1 MTTKKITLHDIVQS
15 IKDISKNLAKPLEK
29 VSVRDL
35 VEHGVSERQLAKYG
49 GLPKIK
55 TAYFPLD
62 DKDLKTIS
70 ELKSAN
76 SYTSKLEKQI
86 GERLVLES
94 QLEAAI
100 KSIPKVKIS
109 QYKSKKKNKIN
120 RELTLVLSDLHI
132 GSDIKKEET
141 GSIDFGK
148 IEESRRLAK
157 IIKETIDYKGHHR
170 NETEIN
176 VLIIGDIIENRLH
189 DPTVGAP
196 VAEQSARA
204 IYLLTQA
211 LAQLS
216 AAFPK
221 VKVLFCTGN
230 HGRNTGRHHN
240 RATNQKWDSIES
252 IIYYAVKNSLRA
264 NTNITF
270 NFPLTPYGTYSV
282 FGKKIFV
289 THGDTVLNL
298 GYPGS
303 NINTKSLET
312 QINKINAALPDQDEY
327 TVFIGGHVH
336 IGSMVYLSN
345 GSTVIT
351 NGPLVPSNEY
361 AISIGLMES
370 VCGQY
375 LFESVPG
382 YAVGDSRY
390 IRVTVDDDKNKELD
404 KIITPW
410 EKF

>member
-1 MTTKKITLHDIVQS
+1 MSKKITLQDIVQA
-15 IKDISKNLAKPLEK
+15 IKDLSKNLAKPIDK
-29 VSVRDL
+29 VSLRDL
-35 VEHGVSERQLAKYG
+35 SEHGIAERQVRKHG
-49 GLPKIK
+49 GLSKIRNV
-55 TAYFPLD
+55 YFPLD

-70 ELKSAN
+70 ELKHTS

-86 GERLVLES
+86 GERLILET
-94 QLEAAI
+94 QLEEAI
-100 KSIPKVKIS
+100 KNIPKIKIS
-109 QYKSKKKNKIN
+109 QYKPKKKQKIN

-141 GSIDFGK
+141 GLIDFGK
-148 IEESRRLAK
+148 TEESRRLAK
-157 IIKETIDYKGHHR
+157 IIKETIDYKEHYR
-170 NETEIN
+170 EQTEIN

-216 AAFPK
+216 ASFPK
-221 VKVLFCTGN
+221 VKVMFCTGN

-252 IIYYAVKNSLRA
+252 IIYYAIKNSLRD
-264 NTNITF
+264 NTNIQF
-270 NFPLTPYGTYSV
+270 NFPLTPYGVYSV

-312 QINKINAALPDQDEY
+312 QINKINASLPDQDEY
-327 TVFIGGHVH
+327 SVFIGGHVH

-345 GSTVIT
+345 GATVIT
-351 NGPLVPSNEY
+351 NGPLVPANEY
-361 AISIGLMES
+361 AVSIGLMES